1 MEMFAVRQIDD
12 ANHTP
17 ERDRPMRS
25 RQPFHVEYF
34 AVRSLP
40 SMKLFTVPGGNST
53 IFNSDIQL
61 YLPFGNPRAGTQ
73 GQAQRQGKGTPREE
87 PIV

>member
-1 MEMFAVRQIDD
+1 MKMFAVRQIDD
-12 ANHTP
+12 TDYTP

-40 SMKLFTVPGGNST
+40 SMKLLTVPGGNPA
-53 IFNSDIQL
+53 IFDPDI
-61 YLPFGNPRAGTQ
+61 
-73 GQAQRQGKGTPREE
+73 
-87 PIV
+87 